1 MNAPE
6 HASGAGAPDNIVL
19 VGPMGAGKSS
29 IARELSGLSR
39 RRWVDTDRLV
49 VQTAGVPITE
59 IFATRGEE
67 AFRTMETE
75 ALRSLAGER
84 RLIIATGGGIVHAPE
99 NRALLQALGC
109 VVWLTADED
118 VLFERVSRNNRRP
131 LLQTPDPQAALHG
144 LLERRRP
151 FYTACAH
158 VTVDTSVHGHAQV
171 AKTVF
176 EYARAFFAA
185 RPEPL
190 QT

>member
-6 HASGAGAPDNIVL
+6 RASGAGAPDNIVL

-49 VQTAGVPITE
+49 VQMVGVPISE
-59 IFATRGEE
+59 IFASHGEE
-67 AFRTMETE
+67 AFRTMETG

-84 RLIIATGGGIVHAPE
+84 RLIIATGGGIVSAPE
-99 NRALLQALGC
+99 NRTLLQALGC
-109 VVWLTADED
+109 VVWLTADEA
-118 VLFERVSRNNRRP
+118 VLYERVSRNNRRP
-131 LLQTPDPQAALHG
+131 LLQTQDPRATLHA

-158 VTVDTSVHGHAQV
+158 VTVDTSVHSHAQV
-171 AKTVF
+171 ARTVF
-176 EYARAFFAA
+176 EHARAFFAA
-185 RPEPL
+185 QSVPV